1 MAKKEV
7 KNNKFNLVE
16 ENKMLAL
23 QLASL
28 KADEKNVL
36 DQTSSK
42 LDEEKN
48 NYVLEINKMAEE
60 NNLNFKKTSID
71 FDSQVETFDKNKQ
84 MIEILLDDLAKHSV
98 FGSKK

>member
-1 MAKKEV
+1 MAKKEA
-7 KNNKFNLVE
+7 KNNKFNLAE
-16 ENKMLAL
+16 ENKMLASE
-23 QLASL
+23 LASL

-36 DQTSSK
+36 DQTSSR

-60 NNLNFKKTSID
+60 NNLNFKKTLVD

-84 MIEILLDDLAKHSV
+84 MIEILLDDLAKHGV